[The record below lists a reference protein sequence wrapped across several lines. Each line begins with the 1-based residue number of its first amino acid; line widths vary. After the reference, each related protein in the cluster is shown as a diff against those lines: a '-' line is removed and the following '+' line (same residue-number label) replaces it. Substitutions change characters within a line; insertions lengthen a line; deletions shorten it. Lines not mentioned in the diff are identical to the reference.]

1 MQITRRQRQASQGR
15 ATVSIINYIDT
26 WVVLT
31 AGKSKQSGF
40 PYINALHSYVIFM
53 LFLAKSANMRHA
65 NENAGRRD
73 REHAQYLQDAAS
85 SSPT

>member
-1 MQITRRQRQASQGR
+1 MQITGRQRQASNGR
-15 ATVSIINYIDT
+15 ATVSIIKNIST

-53 LFLAKSANMRHA
+53 LFLAKSVNMRHA
-65 NENAGRRD
+65 SESVGRRD
-73 REHAQYLQDAAS
+73 REHAQYLQDTVS
-85 SSPT
+85 SSST